1 MNKRDATDYFA
12 NSTEYEILYS
22 LRDLICLYITLFEED
37 YCREPVMLAQT
48 LEEIEQ
54 KLRRLE
60 ENMPPNDVSS
70 PTTL

>member
-22 LRDLICLYITLFEED
+22 LRDLLCLYITLFEED
-37 YCREPVMLAQT
+37 YCREPAMLAQT

-54 KLRRLE
+54 KLRHLE
-60 ENMPPNDVSS
+60 ETMPPE
-70 PTTL
+70 